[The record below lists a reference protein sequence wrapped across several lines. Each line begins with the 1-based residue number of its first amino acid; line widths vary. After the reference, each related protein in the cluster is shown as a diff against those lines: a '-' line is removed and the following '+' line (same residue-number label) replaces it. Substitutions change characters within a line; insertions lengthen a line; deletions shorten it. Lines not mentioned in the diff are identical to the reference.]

1 MKILRQYWKVL
12 LIAAGVIT
20 SAAFYVK
27 EAPEDESRLLLLAEG
42 EELPERE
49 EEEGPVLFQA
59 ETPVETLPETKAA
72 EGFSDAEK
80 EELRALLHE
89 VIGEEAGE
97 AVREALREEIHSMME
112 DGRFTKAVSEYTE
125 TQAGLVNINTADREE
140 LKTLS
145 GIGDA
150 KASAI
155 LSYRE
160 EHGDFASVDELVNVS
175 GISAGLLDK
184 IRDQLT
190 L

>member
-1 MKILRQYWKVL
+1 MKILKQYWKVL

-27 EAPEDESRLLLLAEG
+27 EVPEDESRLLLFAEG
-42 EELPERE
+42 EEITEQDE
-49 EEEGPVLFQA
+49 TEEGTGLTILPA
-59 ETPVETLPETKAA
+59 ETPPETEAPG
-72 EGFSDAEK
+72 GFSDLEK
-80 EELRALLHE
+80 EELKTLLRE

-97 AVREALREEIHSMME
+97 AVREALREEITAMIE
-112 DGRFTKAVSEYTE
+112 DGRFTEAVSQYTE
-125 TQAGLVNINTADREE
+125 TQAGLVNINTAEKEE

-155 LSYRE
+155 LTYRE
-160 EHGDFASVDELVNVS
+160 EHGGFTSVDELVNVS
-175 GISAGLLDK
+175 GISAGLLEK